1 MGGILSKFR
10 TNKDKESGGVWV
22 TYDEVIND
30 DGTKPMFKV
39 RRITVYE
46 RAYQAKITPIL
57 SRLDKLGKA
66 NDPDPAQFA
75 EENKKL
81 FKAYV
86 EHFLVDWKN
95 IKEDAEYDQN
105 GQLICDDEGIP
116 ICKELPFSRDAAI
129 ELICNLDAIQLAQW
143 LMKQS
148 SDVNNFLISNRETEL
163 KN

>member
-10 TNKDKESGGVWV
+10 TNKDKEASGVWV

-81 FKAYV
+81 FKA
-86 EHFLVDWKN
+86 
-95 IKEDAEYDQN
+95 
-105 GQLICDDEGIP
+105 DDEGIP